1 MGELAGEPAMKL
13 LCSLPG
19 IEQTLLSVL
28 QTLTSHISE
37 SRDREGRLHQ
47 RVDDL
52 STQLLALREEFCS
65 LQKSAIVV
73 PDKAPA
79 RSTQHQIQGDKSRTR
94 TKPRNRPPQQGQPD
108 PAAAANQLD
117 PADADA
123 GQQSGQIDVAS
134 GSAQHETRTRTDDP
148 GFVDPEPVQSDCEKS
163 QPIMAVIK
171 DDSWK
176 LVAAGPPRKKRSV
189 FFVGNLSHDCTVD
202 SLTDQQ
208 HQHQQEQPPQQEQQ
222 QHQQQ
227 HQQSPQQHQ

>member
-1 MGELAGEPAMKL
+1 MKL

-52 STQLLALREEFCS
+52 STQLLAPREEFCS

-79 RSTQHQIQGDKSRTR
+79 RSTQHQVQGDKSRTR

-134 GSAQHETRTRTDDP
+134 GSAQHETVPVRTTPALSILSLCNQTARRATL
-148 GFVDPEPVQSDCEKS
+148 
-163 QPIMAVIK
+163 
-171 DDSWK
+171 SW
-176 LVAAGPPRKKRSV
+176 PSSRMT
-189 FFVGNLSHDCTVD
+189 VGN
-202 SLTDQQ
+202 
-208 HQHQQEQPPQQEQQ
+208 
-222 QHQQQ
+222 
-227 HQQSPQQHQ
+227 